1 MDVQIDPRRHQRV
14 QAGEVGQQVSGFLP
28 AYSRVLPRT
37 DQVRAAYYG

>member
-14 QAGEVGQQVSGFLP
+14 QAGEVGQQVSGFP